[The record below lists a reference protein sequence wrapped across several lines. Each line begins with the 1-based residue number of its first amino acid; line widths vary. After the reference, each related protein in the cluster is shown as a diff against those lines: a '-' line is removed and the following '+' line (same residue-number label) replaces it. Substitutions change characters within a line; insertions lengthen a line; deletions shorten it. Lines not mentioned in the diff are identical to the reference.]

1 MSTDSAGPRATAIL
15 IVTLALLCVAF
26 WADCLVGPNAPL
38 AAGFQA
44 QMEPWAS
51 EADLPGTERQW
62 SPLLWDGVAQFYP
75 WRLLAARAMR
85 DGELALWN
93 PHQMCGYPFV
103 GNGQSALF
111 YPPNWLLAP
120 VDVKWGFGLLAALHY
135 ALAAVL
141 TALLCRALGLGYLPA
156 AFAAIAFT
164 FGGFMVTWTELPTL
178 MNCAAWLP
186 GALLGVVLIFKRSRW
201 GVPVLGVSLAMTLLA
216 GHLQIAAYVWA
227 ITAGYALGR
236 VVWAAIKRRPT
247 RIPALAAGVGIGLL
261 LSAAQ
266 VLPSLELA
274 ANSPRGHGGPSEAGW
289 QFHERVAL
297 QPAEWIAFL
306 DPNAFGSPVT
316 GDHQFT
322 RYGITYPEHCGF
334 VGVITLLL
342 ALSGLFFARTR
353 HFAFFAVLAAL
364 CIHLAMAGPLAKYIY
379 LYVPKIGL
387 AGSFARMLSV
397 FTFAVAMAAA
407 FGLEGISARLRRW
420 YEARSEAG
428 AGTHRVSPAT
438 VVCAVALLVLAWEL
452 LPWAHGFLPRTRR
465 ENVYPVTPAIEALQR
480 APGRVLAVTPRQG
493 WGMARVPGAVLPPN
507 AASVYGYDST
517 SGYDSLML
525 TTYRAYLVRG
535 EGAEVAPLVN
545 GNMMLPERSVGPR
558 QALMGLDTVLAHTR
572 PHGAESPQEVTLASN
587 HGRVGL
593 YEVSPVFPRAF
604 MLGEAEALQTDPD
617 LALDDA
623 VPARWQRL
631 GTGLI
636 RVGLPASSGGKTLCV
651 TETFYPGWNA
661 YVDGRAREVWPA
673 LDAFC
678 GVSVRDGDAEVRL
691 VFEPATVRVGCF
703 LTLLGITTLAGIVAG
718 RTVGPRRTLR
728 RG

>member
-1 MSTDSAGPRATAIL
+1 MSTDPARPRATAIL
-15 IVTLALLCVAF
+15 IGALALLCVAF
-26 WADCLVGPNAPL
+26 WADCLIGPKAPL

-44 QMEPWAS
+44 QMEPWSS
-51 EADLPGTERQW
+51 EADLPGADRQW

-93 PHQMCGYPFV
+93 PHEMCGYPFV

-111 YPPNWLLAP
+111 YPPNWLLAV
-120 VDVKWGFGLLAALHY
+120 VDVRWGFGLLAALHY

-186 GALLGVVLIFKRSRW
+186 GALLGVVLVFRRSRW
-201 GVPVLGVSLAMTLLA
+201 GVPVLAGSLAMTLLA
-216 GHLQIAAYVWA
+216 GHLQIAAYVWVV
-227 ITAGYALGR
+227 TAAYALGR
-236 VVWAAIKRRPT
+236 VLWAAIKRRP
-247 RIPALAAGVGIGLL
+247 RHIIALL
-261 LSAAQ
+261 LGAAQ
-266 VLPSLELA
+266 VLPSLELV

-289 QFHERVAL
+289 EFHERVAL
-297 QPAEWIAFL
+297 RSAEWIAFL

-316 GDHQFT
+316 GDHEPT
-322 RYGITYPEHCGF
+322 RYGIAYPEHCGF

-342 ALSGLFFARTR
+342 ALSGVYFYRGK

-379 LYVPKIGL
+379 FHVPKIGQ
-387 AGSFARMLSV
+387 AGSFARTLSV
-397 FTFAVAMAAA
+397 FTFAAAMAAA

-420 YEARSEAG
+420 DEGRSEAN
-428 AGTHRVSPAT
+428 AGPQRVSPAT
-438 VVCAVALLVLAWEL
+438 VLCALALLVLAWEL

-465 ENVYPVTPAIEALQR
+465 ENIYPVTPAIEALQQ
-480 APGRVLAVTPRQG
+480 APGRVLAVTPRAG
-493 WGMARVPGAVLPPN
+493 WGMARAPNAVLPPN
-507 AASVYGYDST
+507 AATVYGYDSI
-517 SGYDSLML
+517 SGYDSLAV
-525 TTYRAYLVRG
+525 TAYRVSLLRA
-535 EGAEVAPLVN
+535 EGAEVAPLAN
-545 GNMMLPERSVGPR
+545 GNMMLPERAVGPR
-558 QALMGLDTVLAHTR
+558 QALMGLGTVLAHTR
-572 PHGAESPQEVTLASN
+572 PDEEGPQKVSLASN

-593 YEVSPVFPRAF
+593 YDVAPVFPRAF
-604 MLGEAEALQTDPD
+604 VLTDASVQAGSELALE
-617 LALDDA
+617 ALDD
-623 VPARWQRL
+623 VTPAQWKRL
-631 GTGLI
+631 GDGLI
-636 RVGLPASSGGKTLCV
+636 GVELPASGGGNALCV

-661 YVDGRAREVWPA
+661 YVDGTRRELWPA
-673 LDAFC
+673 FDAFC
-678 GVSVRDGDAEVRL
+678 GVSLNDGDAEVRL

-703 LTLLGITTLAGIVAG
+703 LTLLGLAALAGIASS
-718 RTVGPRRTLR
+718 RIVGSRRTLK